1 MSTGA
6 TQERRAFER
15 LNMRL
20 PLHAAAGSG
29 VVAGRSEDISVGG
42 AKIVF
47 DEDHDL
53 SVGQEVDISVAL
65 PGRREPLRTRAEV
78 RWRGRGRSVGVSF
91 GKPAQAALAA
101 FFAGLCG
108 LASSNASAN
117 ATVPNFDPNATVH
130 LTEDGSERPDE
141 HVLKR
146 AFKRQNRALD
156 QCVAQAKEGADTVL
170 QGNAQ
175 MEVLLNPEGARP
187 LGVNAK
193 VPSPL
198 GSDQNF
204 RECLRAATAAAPF
217 PAYDG
222 PPVVVEFDFQIDAGY
237 DVEEDW

>member
-1 MSTGA
+1 MNTGA
-6 TQERRAFER
+6 MQERRAFER
-15 LNMRL
+15 LNMKL
-20 PLHAAAGSG
+20 SMQAAAGSG

-47 DEDHDL
+47 DDDHDL
-53 SVGQEVDISVAL
+53 TVGEEIEVSVDL

-78 RWRGRGRSVGVSF
+78 RWRGGGRSVGVSF
-91 GKPAQAALAA
+91 GKTAQVALAA

-108 LASSNASAN
+108 LSSATASAN
-117 ATVPNFDPNATVH
+117 TTVPTFDPNATVE
-130 LTEDGSERPDE
+130 LTQDGSERPDE
-141 HVLKR
+141 HVLER
-146 AFKRQNRALD
+146 AFKKQNRALD
-156 QCVAQAKEGADTVL
+156 QCVAQAKEGADEVL

-175 MEVLLNPEGARP
+175 MEVLLNPDGSRP
-187 LGVNAK
+187 LGINAK
-193 VPSPL
+193 VPDEL
-198 GSDQNF
+198 GDQSF